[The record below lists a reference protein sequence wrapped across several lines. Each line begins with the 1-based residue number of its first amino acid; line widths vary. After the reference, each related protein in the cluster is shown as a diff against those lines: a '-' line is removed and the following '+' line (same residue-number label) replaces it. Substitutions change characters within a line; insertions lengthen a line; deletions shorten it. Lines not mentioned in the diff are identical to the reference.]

1 MGRKVGHETTA
12 GKLNFML
19 SRLAQLSDVQVWDP
33 CLPPTSPPNR
43 TPHSHDTL
51 YCDYYRPTYAMK
63 SLLANATKGT
73 ATSRSSGGLVP
84 VKEWLGS
91 PSSTFLPASSISRI
105 LYYLPS
111 HLTSHSLPNLS
122 ISCFCH
128 YLPASLLLIGL
139 SHIPQHTHL
148 MLHVQTPHPPILPAN
163 TRSTMCRVRVPLAS
177 LLGKKT
183 ITAV

>member
-63 SLLANATKGT
+63 SLLANAAKGT
-73 ATSRSSGGLVP
+73 ATSRSSGCLVP

-91 PSSTFLPASSISRI
+91 PSSTFLPTSSISRI

-111 HLTSHSLPNLS
+111 FLRSHSLPYLS
-122 ISCFCH
+122 HH
-128 YLPASLLLIGL
+128 YSYPPLLLIGL

-148 MLHVQTPHPPILPAN
+148 TSHVQTPHPPILPAN
-163 TRSTMCRVRVPLAS
+163 TPSTTCCPS
-177 LLGKKT
+177 
-183 ITAV
+183 